1 MTIYIIPPG
10 KEPDDEQTF
19 SSEGDVVPPEG
30 SKIKTYDHPAK
41 EYSTCVVERIE
52 WEVARSYG
60 GKDSLTAFVYLAES
74 PDEEDL

>member
-1 MTIYIIPPG
+1 M
-10 KEPDDEQTF
+10 
-19 SSEGDVVPPEG
+19 PPEG